1 MYETF
6 GQKKTIS
13 KEIHMDHQDKLWERY
28 LEEAK
33 ELVQKWDPETLVDS
47 LMKEDDFN
55 REQAQ
60 ELANSVS
67 IFAAKALADLK
78 VKTALL
84 QEQNLPIE

>member
-1 MYETF
+1 
-6 GQKKTIS
+6 
-13 KEIHMDHQDKLWERY
+13 MDHQDKLWERY

-60 ELANSVS
+60 ELASSVS

-78 VKTALL
+78 VRTALL